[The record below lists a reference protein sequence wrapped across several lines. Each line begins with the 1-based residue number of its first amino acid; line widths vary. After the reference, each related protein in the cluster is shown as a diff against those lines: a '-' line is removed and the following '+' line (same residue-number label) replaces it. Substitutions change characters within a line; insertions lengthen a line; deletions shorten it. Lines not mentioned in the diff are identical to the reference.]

1 MHNADG
7 TYQLDADGNRIYDT
21 TSSYLSNRNI
31 AYEMLYNKQ
40 ESVRNVLGGQ
50 AFATISLPYGLSLT
64 VKGDLNNSTSNN
76 KKYDNPEIGD
86 GATNG
91 GRLTSYAYQYKTIT
105 LQEIL
110 SWNYQFN
117 QVHNVEAMVAHENYS
132 WERKYTSGMNTGM
145 AVDGNLTMGNF
156 LNNSYFPE
164 VMMRTRRSLI
174 WHA

>member
-1 MHNADG
+1 M
-7 TYQLDADGNRIYDT
+7 
-21 TSSYLSNRNI
+21 
-31 AYEMLYNKQ
+31 
-40 ESVRNVLGGQ
+40 RNVLGGQ

-91 GRLTSYAYQYKTIT
+91 GRLTSYAYQYKTVT

-117 QVHNVEAMVAHENYS
+117 QVYNVEAMVAHENYS
-132 WERKYTSGMNTGM
+132 WGAQVHFRNEHRYGCRRKPYYGQIS
-145 AVDGNLTMGNF
+145 LTT
-156 LNNSYFPE
+156 LIFPE